1 MGCFFMFKTW
11 ECLCFMFPKTGWWG
25 NTKWFS
31 IRSSGSLKRTIR
43 LDYFFRRWQLTYFFM
58 FTPNLGGEDSHFD
71 EHICSKGLVQPPTSF
86 FVGGDGI
93 FVGCFPVFA
102 GFWWL
107 FGFYC
112 FFFQY
117 GTW

>member
-1 MGCFFMFKTW
+1 
-11 ECLCFMFPKTGWWG
+11 MFPKKMGLG
-25 NTKWFS
+25 GGGVPSKWFFNPELRKS
-31 IRSSGSLKRTIR
+31 QRTIR
-43 LDYFFRRWQLTYFFM
+43 LEYFFRRWQLTYFFM